1 MKKEGKKTK
10 MKKITNHIYLDEENG
25 AIAIDATT
33 QEEAR
38 EITLRFLHDN
48 GIPNLYGI
56 SIGDEMALARLDI
69 PRDMEDTLLNHD
81 EEGERMSEYTAPL
94 MRQTISRL
102 INMGLIREDTSRRNN
117 DDDYLW

>member
-1 MKKEGKKTK
+1 MR
-10 MKKITNHIYLDEENG
+10 KITNHIYLDEQNG

-33 QEEAR
+33 EGEAR
-38 EITLRFLHDN
+38 EIALRFLRDN
-48 GIPNLYGI
+48 GIPNLYGV
-56 SIGDEMALARLDI
+56 SVEDETALARLDI

-102 INMGLIREDTSRRNN
+102 INMGLIREDTLYQND

>member
-1 MKKEGKKTK
+1 MR
-10 MKKITNHIYLDEENG
+10 KITNHIYLDEENG

-33 QEEAR
+33 EDEAR
-38 EITLRFLHDN
+38 EIALRFLRDN

-56 SIGDEMALARLDI
+56 SVGDETALARLDI
-69 PRDMEDTLLNHD
+69 PRSMEDTLLYDD
-81 EEGERMSEYTAPL
+81 ENGERLSEYTAPL

-102 INMGLIREDTSRRNN
+102 INMGLIGEDTPYQND

>member
-1 MKKEGKKTK
+1 MR
-10 MKKITNHIYLDEENG
+10 KITNHIYLDEENG

-33 QEEAR
+33 EGEAR
-38 EITLRFLHDN
+38 EIALRFLRDN

-56 SIGDEMALARLDI
+56 SVEDETALARLDI
-69 PRDMEDTLLNHD
+69 PRGMEDILLNHD

-102 INMGLIREDTSRRNN
+102 IDMGLIREDAPYQNN